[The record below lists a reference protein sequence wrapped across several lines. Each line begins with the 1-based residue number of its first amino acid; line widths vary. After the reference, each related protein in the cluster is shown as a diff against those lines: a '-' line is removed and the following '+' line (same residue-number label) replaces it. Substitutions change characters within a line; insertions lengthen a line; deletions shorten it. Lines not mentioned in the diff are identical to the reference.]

1 MSRIGR
7 SQAALKMSS
16 SFFADQTVG
25 LTASKHA
32 HLPQRFVPCEN
43 VGLIQSKKHK
53 PLLVFALLFHT
64 INLLRTKKVSV
75 SARKQ
80 SHQHL

>member
-1 MSRIGR
+1 MSCIGR
-7 SQAALKMSS
+7 SQTALKMSS
-16 SFFADQTVG
+16 SFFADQTVWFDCFKACSFA
-25 LTASKHA
+25 T
-32 HLPQRFVPCEN
+32 RFVPREN